1 MCKKGLVACR
11 DTSRE
16 FFCYIMGILKE
27 FLYSPQNLLTEDEI
41 LLQYY
46 DIASS
51 KV

>member
-1 MCKKGLVACR
+1 MARHNGTKNNRYSDKNFADIILVGDR
-11 DTSRE
+11 
-16 FFCYIMGILKE
+16 I
-27 FLYSPQNLLTEDEI
+27 PQNLLTEDEI

>member
-1 MCKKGLVACR
+1 MIAKHRTIDNCFQDTSKFIKKGDRGQEPL
-11 DTSRE
+11 S
-16 FFCYIMGILKE
+16 
-27 FLYSPQNLLTEDEI
+27 QNLLTEDEI